1 MNSFNPNLFIHA
13 CNILMLVAYCVRD
26 ILWLRLFA
34 VGASLIAMPYFVLQ
48 PNPLWAPL
56 SWSALF
62 AIINSYQSWCLFLE
76 RRPVK
81 LTEEEEAV
89 RKLALQDLPPR
100 KIIQVLS
107 IGAWITTES
116 GEKLLEHGR
125 QAEAIS
131 LIISGKV
138 QITKGDQ
145 VIGELEAGDLVGS
158 ALLLSGAASEFDAM
172 AVGPVRAMRWEIKTL
187 ERYLAANPET
197 RMIMQKH
204 LARDMAGKLKHLA
217 GDGRLKSNPS
227 TPPSSVASSTP
238 EPKP

>member
-1 MNSFNPNLFIHA
+1 MNSFNPNFFIHA

-26 ILWLRLFA
+26 ILWLRLYA

-48 PNPLWAPL
+48 PKPLWAPL

-62 AIINSYQSWCLFLE
+62 AVINSCQSWRLFLE
-76 RRPVK
+76 RRSAK

-89 RKLALQDLPPR
+89 QKLALQDLPPR

-107 IGAWITTES
+107 IGSWITTES
-116 GEKLLEHGR
+116 GEKLLEHG
-125 QAEAIS
+125 QPAEAIS
-131 LIISGKV
+131 LIVSGKV
-138 QITKGDQ
+138 QVTKGDQ
-145 VIGELEAGDLVGS
+145 VMGELGVGDLVGS

-187 ERYLAANPET
+187 ERYLAANHET

-204 LARDMAGKLKHLA
+204 LARDLAGKLKYLA
-217 GDGRLKSNPS
+217 GDKLKSDPS
-227 TPPSSVASSTP
+227 NPPSSAAPSA
-238 EPKP
+238 PKPGS